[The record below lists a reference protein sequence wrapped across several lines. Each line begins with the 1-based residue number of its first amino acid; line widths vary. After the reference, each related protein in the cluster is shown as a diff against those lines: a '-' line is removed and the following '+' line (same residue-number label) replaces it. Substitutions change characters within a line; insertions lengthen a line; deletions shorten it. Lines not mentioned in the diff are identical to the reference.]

1 MGSLLS
7 NRDSCCKGCAARGQE
22 GGVRR
27 RALKFEGELRSSKEL
42 SKLEADFEV
51 RGEVRERARRVEKRL

>member
-1 MGSLLS
+1 M
-7 NRDSCCKGCAARGQE
+7 
-22 GGVRR
+22 
-27 RALKFEGELRSSKEL
+27 KFEGELRSSKEL

>member
-1 MGSLLS
+1 M
-7 NRDSCCKGCAARGQE
+7 SCPDRQVSGVR
-22 GGVRR
+22 GVRR
-27 RALKFEGELRSSKEL
+27 EDRRVRFERERRSSKEL